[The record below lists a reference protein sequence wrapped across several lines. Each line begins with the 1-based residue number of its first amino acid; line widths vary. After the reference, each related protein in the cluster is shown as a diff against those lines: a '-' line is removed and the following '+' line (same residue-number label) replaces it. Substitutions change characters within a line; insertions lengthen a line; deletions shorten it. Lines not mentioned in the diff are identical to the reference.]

1 MKPIKILHISAEC
14 YPAAKAG
21 GLGDVVGALP
31 KYLNNTGV
39 ETAVIMPK
47 HNTKWLNNQLYRE
60 IMRGSV
66 RLGMNQAQYAIEE
79 CLNTDLGFTIYVVNC
94 PQYFERPNI
103 YTDENGQGFRDDVE
117 RWLTFQ
123 QAVIHWI
130 MGLVEKPKVL
140 HCHDY
145 HTGLIPFMI
154 KYCPEYNVLED
165 LPTVFTIHNGEY
177 QGAFNWQ
184 KTQVMPFFDTNA
196 SGLLEWEGAI
206 NPMASAIK
214 NCWRFTTVS
223 PGYMEELRNN
233 SGGLE
238 WLMNNEWAKSV
249 GILNGIDAQ
258 VWNPATDP
266 LLPLPLKK
274 SVETFKKENKQAIC
288 EKFGIR
294 SDLPLLTFIGR
305 IVGEKGADLL
315 PEVISRFLQ
324 QGGAATFVI
333 LGTGDP
339 AVSDAFRRLAFQYK
353 DNMGV
358 LLEYNEAMAHQLYAG
373 SDYLL
378 MPSRVEPC
386 GLNQMY
392 ALRYGTVPI
401 VRSIGGLKD
410 TVIDFGS
417 PKGGSG
423 ICFTLFNA
431 DDLMLALIRA
441 MRLYWDAPS
450 NFKALQ
456 KYIMTINNSWE
467 KSASEYLGIYRQL
480 ARDVD

>member
-1 MKPIKILHISAEC
+1 MKILHISAEC

-31 KYLNNTGV
+31 KYLNNAGI

-47 HNTKWLNNQLYRE
+47 FNTKWLNAQKYRE
-60 IMRGSV
+60 IIQGSV
-66 RLGMNQAQYAIEE
+66 RLGTYYVQYAVEE
-79 CLNTDLGFTIYVVNC
+79 CLNTDLGFTIYVVKC
-94 PQYFERPNI
+94 PYFFERPNI
-103 YTDENGQGFRDDVE
+103 YTDQNGVGFRDDVE

-123 QAVIHWI
+123 QATLHWI
-130 MGLVEKPKVL
+130 IGMNEKPKVL

-154 KYCPEYNVLED
+154 THCPEYSALENI
-165 LPTVFTIHNGEY
+165 PTVFTIHNGEY
-177 QGAFNWQ
+177 QGMFSWQ
-184 KTQVMPFFDTNA
+184 MAQMMPFFEA
-196 SGLLEWEGAI
+196 SAAGLLDWKSTI

-214 NCWRFTTVS
+214 CCWRFTTVS
-223 PGYMEELRNN
+223 PGYLEELRNN

-238 WLMNNEWAKSV
+238 WLMNNERAKSF
-249 GILNGIDAQ
+249 GILNGIDTQ
-258 VWNPATDP
+258 VWNPKTDP
-266 LLPLPLKK
+266 MLAHRLNGDI
-274 SVETFKKENKQAIC
+274 EAFKENNKQIVC

-315 PEVISRFLQ
+315 PEAISRFLS

-339 AVSDAFRRLAFQYK
+339 SVSDAFRRMSFQFK

-358 LLEYNEAMAHQLYAG
+358 ALEYNETMAHQLYAG
-373 SDYLL
+373 SDFLL

-401 VRSIGGLKD
+401 VRSVGGLSD
-410 TVIDFGS
+410 TVTDIGE

-423 ICFTLFNA
+423 IRFTHLNN
-431 DDLMLALIRA
+431 DELMLALIRA
-441 MRLYWDAPS
+441 MRLYWDMPDDFA
-450 NFKALQ
+450 ALQ
-456 KYIMTINNSWE
+456 KHIMTINHSWE
-467 KSASEYLGIYRQL
+467 KSAGEYLSIYKQIAPSL
-480 ARDVD
+480 

>member
-1 MKPIKILHISAEC
+1 MKPIQFLHTSAEC

-31 KYLNNTGV
+31 KYLNNLGH
-39 ETAVIMPK
+39 ETAIVMPK
-47 HNTKWLNNQLYRE
+47 HNTKWLNNQAYRE
-60 IMRGSV
+60 IMQGSV
-66 RLGMNQAQYAIEE
+66 RLGMNHANYAIEE
-79 CLNTDLGFTIYVVNC
+79 CLNSDLGFKIYVVNC
-94 PQYFERPNI
+94 PQFFDRPNI

-123 QAVIHWI
+123 QAVIHWV
-130 MGLVEKPKVL
+130 MGMEEKPKVL

-154 KYCPEYNVLED
+154 KYCPEYSILDDV
-165 LPTVFTIHNGEY
+165 PTVFTIHNGEY
-177 QGAFNWQ
+177 QGMFSWQ
-184 KTQVMPFFDTNA
+184 KAQVMPFFEA
-196 SGLLEWEGAI
+196 QSSGLLDWNGFI

-238 WLMNNEWAKSV
+238 WLMNNEWKKSV

-258 VWNPATDP
+258 VWNPNTDP
-266 LLPLPLKK
+266 LLPIPLKK
-274 SVETFKKENKQAIC
+274 NVEAFKKENKQAMC

-315 PEVISRFLQ
+315 PEVISRFLH
-324 QGGAATFVI
+324 QGGAASFIV

-339 AVSDAFRRLAFQYK
+339 SVSDAFRRLAFQFK

-358 LLEYNEAMAHQLYAG
+358 ALEYNEGLAHQLYAG
-373 SDYLL
+373 SDFLL

-401 VRSIGGLKD
+401 VRAVGGLKD
-410 TVIDFGS
+410 TVIDIGT

-423 ICFTLFNA
+423 ICFTYFNT

-441 MRLYWDAPS
+441 MRLYWDNPKV
-450 NFKALQ
+450 FKALQ
-456 KYIMTINNSWE
+456 KTNMAINNSWE
-467 KSASEYLGIYRQL
+467 KSAGEYLNIYKTL
-480 ARDVD
+480 V